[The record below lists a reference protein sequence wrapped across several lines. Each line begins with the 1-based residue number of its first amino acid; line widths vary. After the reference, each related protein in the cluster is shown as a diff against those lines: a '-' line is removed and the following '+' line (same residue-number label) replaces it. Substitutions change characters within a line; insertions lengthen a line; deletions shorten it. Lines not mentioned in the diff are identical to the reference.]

1 MFDTLAGL
9 PMHPLIVH
17 ATAVVVPAAALAVAL
32 AGVWP
37 TFRART
43 GPLALALS
51 TLALVLVPMT
61 VQSGDALRGRLPA
74 SELIDRHRDLGTGL
88 LPWVIALVLAAG
100 ATGWLRRGEMIR
112 TRPAEADGGSGGPD
126 DIPGPAR
133 AARLTAV
140 LVAIVAVVAA
150 AGVVASVVRIGHSG
164 AEAAWSDVAT
174 TTTGHATPEPRRQG

>member
-1 MFDTLAGL
+1 MFDTIAGL
-9 PMHPLIVH
+9 PMHPLVVH
-17 ATAVVVPAAALAVAL
+17 ATVIVVPAAALVVGL

-51 TLALVLVPMT
+51 ALALVLVPVT

-100 ATGWLRRGEMIR
+100 ATSWLHRWEMARTHPAGPEGES
-112 TRPAEADGGSGGPD
+112 DNS
-126 DIPGPAR
+126 PGPER
-133 AARLTAV
+133 TPRLAAV
-140 LVAIVAVVAA
+140 VVAILVVITA

-174 TTTGHATPEPRRQG
+174 TTMERATPN